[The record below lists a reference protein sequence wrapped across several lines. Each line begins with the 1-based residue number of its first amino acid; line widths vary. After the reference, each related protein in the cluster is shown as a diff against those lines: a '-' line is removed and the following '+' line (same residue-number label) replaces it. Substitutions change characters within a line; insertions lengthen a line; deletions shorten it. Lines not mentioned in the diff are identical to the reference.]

1 MKRLFFTTSFFV
13 LLAYGLAASEK
24 SMIIE
29 SEDQF
34 YDPSGQLYYLCDDE
48 NQFTLH
54 EILSNAHNE
63 KFEKIAEGPLKLK
76 RSESTHWIK
85 FQVRNTA
92 MIKPYLEIR
101 NTSIDTINFFL
112 QNSAGKLV
120 HHSLTG
126 NALKVR
132 ERPVETAALL
142 VDMHM
147 TASESYT
154 CYLRIGAQSTPATLE
169 LRIGALKH
177 FYESMHREYVL
188 QGIYFG
194 LILFL
199 FVYNLFLFFSIKD
212 SSYLYFA
219 FFIGSVGLLFSLLSG
234 FGWEFLWDFM
244 PVTFISIP
252 LIGAVSIVFKVLFS
266 ARFLHSRLRT
276 PKLHLW
282 LLALVLLNVPLV
294 IVDIVGFHSLAVK
307 LVRYNSV
314 MALFFLMFLAIKSW
328 KGGYR
333 PAKYYLLSWSFYVL
347 GVVVSLL
354 IDTNVLRPAY
364 SISEV
369 LQISSTLSILFMSFA
384 LSKKINLYIDRRN
397 EALKLV
403 VKTAQEKER
412 LVSSQNQLLES
423 KVNER
428 TIDLEQS
435 ISTLS
440 RQRRDLHEANE
451 FKDKI
456 FSIISHDLKSPI
468 TSLAGLLQVMKIKKL
483 NEEERSKAINSLEIA
498 LKSTKNLLDNILAWA
513 NKKQS
518 VEEDDEIEL
527 HKLVMEV
534 FQIFEFQARSKSIQL
549 INKVEKG
556 FHIISNS
563 DMLQLVIRNL
573 ISNALKFTPKR
584 GSVVVGM
591 RQDHLNIEIF
601 VKDSGVGMTEEV
613 VKNLFNS
620 SKHNTTRGTENEKGT
635 GLGLLLCK
643 EFVEKYNGSLHV
655 SSKPMRGS
663 TFTLKLK
670 NTVPILETLVS

>member
-1 MKRLFFTTSFFV
+1 LV
-13 LLAYGLAASEK
+13 LLAPGLLANEK
-24 SMIIE
+24 PILIE
-29 SEDQF
+29 SANQF
-34 YDPSGQLYYLCDDE
+34 YDPSGQIYYLSDDE
-48 NQFTLH
+48 NQIDLQ
-54 EILSNAHNE
+54 EILSRSNGI
-63 KFEKIAEGPLKLK
+63 KFEKIEEGPLKL
-76 RSESTHWIK
+76 ENAASTYWIK
-85 FQVRNTA
+85 FHVQNSA

-101 NTSIDTINFFL
+101 NTSIDTLYYFL
-112 QNSAGKLV
+112 QNGDGKLV
-120 HHSLTG
+120 HHCMTG
-126 NALKVR
+126 NALKV
-132 ERPVETAALL
+132 EDRPIETAALL
-142 VDMHM
+142 VDMHL
-147 TASESYT
+147 TAPESYT
-154 CYLRIGAQSTPATLE
+154 CFLRIGPQPTSTTME

-177 FYESMHREYVL
+177 FYESLHREYIW

-194 LILFL
+194 LIIFL
-199 FVYNLFLFFSIKD
+199 FVYNLFLFFSIRD

-219 FFIGSVGLLFSLLSG
+219 LFIGSVGLLFSLLSG
-234 FGWEFLWDFM
+234 FGWEFLWDFI
-244 PVTFISIP
+244 PGTFISIP

-282 LLALVLLNVPLV
+282 LLALVLLNVPLI
-294 IVDIVGFHSLAVK
+294 IVDIAGFHGLAVI
-307 LVRYNSV
+307 LVRYNSI

-333 PAKYYLLSWSFYVL
+333 PAKYYLLSWSFYVI

-354 IDTNVLRPAY
+354 IDAKVFRPSY

-384 LSKKINLYIDRRN
+384 LSKKINLYIERRN

-403 VKTAQEKER
+403 VKTAQEKEK
-412 LVSSQNQLLES
+412 LVSSQNQLLEA

-440 RQRRDLHEANE
+440 KQRRDLHDANE

-556 FHIISNS
+556 FHIVSNS

-573 ISNALKFTPKR
+573 VSNALKFTPKR

-601 VKDSGVGMTEEV
+601 VKDSGVGMSEEV
-613 VKNLFNS
+613 LKNLFNS
-620 SKHNTTRGTENEKGT
+620 STHSTTRGTENEKGT
-635 GLGLLLCK
+635 GLGLMLCK

-655 SSKPMRGS
+655 SSKLLKGS
-663 TFTLKLK
+663 TFTLKL
-670 NTVPILETLVS
+670 NNAVPVLETFVN